1 MGCCGAKDTSTVECL
16 SSVEMPLLELNR
28 KVETNT
34 APVGE
39 LVRLVLDE
47 NEVPK
52 AEVWKDK
59 SPSFNYS
66 ARLRAINGA
75 IDNILLPMNDQLE
88 HCAGSKG
95 DKTWDQVSLQDV
107 SELLAAMLPKQHVDA
122 QKALRKLV
130 GITQFLW
137 DNTLSECH
145 SQQLCVN
152 KSLNQ
157 LASVLQLTI
166 GRRVVLENR
175 NRSQQLLDDW
185 SALCAVLLGGTA
197 ASSSKVSCWRSISCC
212 LDASSKAA
220 LLYTSNI
227 AARGEMKFAFTTAR
241 ETPLDDGLAQAEDK
255 GIFSNKQRL
264 KGTQPTKLFP
274 TFRADATGVEQGEGH
289 GPRKEYFAL
298 VGQQL
303 LKEATALDDKSKK
316 TQVNKFAASD
326 PLMRFNRA
334 AGMLWLNEQLSESR
348 TNRARVRYLGWLL
361 AQAVCNRASLGVP
374 LPELLFLKLIHGESF
389 EPTIE
394 QLRSFDPEA
403 AKSIEKVLQLSS
415 SELSDLCEMEGLPT
429 ETTADEFVKHSVRTM
444 LIESVEW
451 QSEALLSGWALGLD
465 AMDLPR
471 WAMTAADLCSVV
483 CGQTTAQLLPL
494 RQLFRVVE
502 DQELTDCPQLLSA
515 LWEAVDKL
523 DQPGLGKLMHFVTGS
538 NRAPIPGTELLRVEM
553 AYVATEAKDPSH
565 ALHRLP
571 QAHSCENMLE
581 LPNYWAALQRLSQG
595 QPPEHAEVVRVVS
608 ERLAVACEFGQGY
621 ALDEL
626 PGAASVSPQPSSLTY
641 TSSSQQLP
649 TAYIPAERSSPIHTP
664 APAYTQPA
672 ESSWRN
678 EQHSVESWQGG
689 QQQQQPHGSRYSSR
703 SSSNLALPERYTPAA
718 PSSGRMY
725 TPVVPE
731 RSPSSLQYSGNNNNN
746 YPTPGAHQQYNMQP
760 QQQYN
765 SNNNRRASP
774 HQSLGM
780 PAADMSAM
788 SMGGPVQ
795 PPAGN
800 HGAQHRQQQRQQ
812 VSRQQQ
818 QQQDAQQLQ
827 QQQDMLDSL
836 LEDLD
841 FAH

>member
-1 MGCCGAKDTSTVECL
+1 MGCCGAKDSSTVECL
-16 SSVEMPLLELNR
+16 SSVEMPLLEMNR

-39 LVRLVLDE
+39 LVTLVLDE
-47 NEVPK
+47 DEVPN
-52 AEVWKDK
+52 AEVWKEK
-59 SPSFNYS
+59 SPSFNYG

-88 HCAGSKG
+88 RCAGSKG

-107 SELLAAMLPKQHVDA
+107 SKLLAAVLPKQHADA
-122 QKALRKLV
+122 QKALHKLV
-130 GITQFLW
+130 GIIQFLW
-137 DNTLSECH
+137 DNILPECH
-145 SQQLCVN
+145 SQQLFVN

-175 NRSQQLLDDW
+175 KRSQQLLDDW
-185 SALCAVLLGGTA
+185 SALCTLLLGHSDD
-197 ASSSKVSCWRSISCC
+197 SSSEDSRSISCC
-212 LDASSKAA
+212 LDSSSKAA

-227 AARGEMKFAFTTAR
+227 AARGEMKFSFTTAR
-241 ETPLDDGLAQAEDK
+241 EAPLDDGLAQAESRD
-255 GIFSNKQRL
+255 IFSNAC
-264 KGTQPTKLFP
+264 QPTKLFP

-316 TQVNKFAASD
+316 TQVNKFAATD
-326 PLMRFNRA
+326 PIMRFNRS

-348 TNRARVRYLGWLL
+348 ANRARVRYLGWLL
-361 AQAVCNRASLGVP
+361 AQAVCNRTSLGVP
-374 LPELLFLKLIHGESF
+374 LPELLFLKLITGESF
-389 EPTIE
+389 NPTIE
-394 QLRSFDPEA
+394 QLRAFDPEA

-415 SELSDLCEMEGLPT
+415 SELADLCEIEGLPA
-429 ETTADEFVKHSVRTM
+429 ETSAADFVNHSVRTM
-444 LIESVEW
+444 LMDSVEW
-451 QSEALLSGWALGLD
+451 QSEALLSGWVLGLD
-465 AMDLPR
+465 AMDLPQ

-483 CGQTTAQLLPL
+483 CGPTTAQLLPL

-502 DQELTDCPQLLSA
+502 DQELTECPQLLLA

-523 DQPGLGKLMHFVTGS
+523 DQSGQAKLMHFVTGS
-538 NRAPIPGTELLRVEM
+538 SRAPIPGTELLRVEM

-581 LPNYWAALQRLSQG
+581 LPNYWAALQRLSKG
-595 QPPEHAEVVRVVS
+595 QAPEHEEVVRVVS
-608 ERLAVACEFGQGY
+608 ERLAVACEFGEGY

-626 PGAASVSPQPSSLTY
+626 PGVASVSLQPSSPTFN
-641 TSSSQQLP
+641 SSSQQLP
-649 TAYIPAERSSPIHTP
+649 YISAESSSTIHT
-664 APAYTQPA
+664 PAYTQPTETQPT

-678 EQHSVESWQGG
+678 EQHSVDSWQGG
-689 QQQQQPHGSRYSSR
+689 AQQQQQQQHRSRYSSR
-703 SSSNLALPERYTPAA
+703 SSSSLALPDRYTSAA
-718 PSSGRMY
+718 PSSSRMY
-725 TPVVPE
+725 TPVVSE
-731 RSPSSLQYSGNNNNN
+731 RLPSSLQYNNSNNNNNN
-746 YPTPGAHQQYNMQP
+746 YPAPNAHHQYNMQP

-765 SNNNRRASP
+765 SNNNNNRRALP

-780 PAADMSAM
+780 PAADMSVM
-788 SMGGPVQ
+788 SMGQPLQ
-795 PPAGN
+795 PPGMGN
-800 HGAQHRQQQRQQ
+800 HNAQHRQQ
-812 VSRQQQ
+812 VNRQQQ

-827 QQQDMLDSL
+827 QQQDELDSL

-841 FAH
+841 FAQ